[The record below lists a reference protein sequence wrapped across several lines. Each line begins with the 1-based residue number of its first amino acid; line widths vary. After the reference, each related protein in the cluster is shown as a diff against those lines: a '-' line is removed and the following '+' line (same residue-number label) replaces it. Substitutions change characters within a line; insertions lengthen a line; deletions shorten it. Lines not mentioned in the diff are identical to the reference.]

1 MSRADPDGSL
11 HEGDVVAAGRYRFE
25 VLHTPGHSP
34 GHVSLFD
41 RETGILFAGD
51 LVGDITAWYT
61 PASGGVT
68 GYLESLARMDA
79 CGARLI
85 LPSHGAPITEPAAK
99 VREVRERLLSREA
112 KMLRVLSEG
121 PISFVDLVGR
131 MFPAEMVR
139 FFPGTGITESHVQKL
154 LGEGR
159 AVRDDAGIAL
169 AHDR

>member
-11 HEGDVVAAGRYRFE
+11 KEGDVVDLGSYRFE

-34 GHVSLFD
+34 GHISLFD
-41 RETGILFAGD
+41 RDTGVLFGGD
-51 LVGDITAWYT
+51 LVGDIVAWYT

-68 GYLESLARMDA
+68 GYLESLGKIEA
-79 CGARLI
+79 CHPRVI
-85 LPSHGAPITEPAAK
+85 LPSHGAVIGDPIGKIGGGRA
-99 VREVRERLLSREA
+99 RLLSRER
-112 KMLRVLSEG
+112 KMLGVLSEG

-131 MFPAEMVR
+131 MFTNEMIR

-159 AVRDDAGIAL
+159 IRRGDGTIRIA
-169 AHDR
+169 

>member
-11 HEGDVVAAGRYRFE
+11 EEGDIVRLGVYRFE

-41 RETGILFAGD
+41 RDTGILFGGD
-51 LVGDITAWYT
+51 LVGDIVAWYT

-68 GYLESLARMDA
+68 GYLESLAKIEA
-79 CGARLI
+79 CNPRVI
-85 LPSHGAPITEPAAK
+85 LPSHGAVINDPAAK
-99 VREVRERLLSREA
+99 IDEVRARLLSREK
-112 KMLRVLSEG
+112 KMLGVLSEG

-131 MFPAEMVR
+131 MFANEMIR

-159 AVRDDAGIAL
+159 IRRVDGTIRMA
-169 AHDR
+169 